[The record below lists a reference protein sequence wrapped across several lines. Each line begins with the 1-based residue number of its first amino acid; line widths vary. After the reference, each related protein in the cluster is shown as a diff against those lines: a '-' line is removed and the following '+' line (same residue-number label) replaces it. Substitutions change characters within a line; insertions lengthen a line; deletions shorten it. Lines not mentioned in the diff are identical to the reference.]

1 MDSFEG
7 EKHADIVRER
17 YESTDNYNY
26 FKDVVEEEYDLSD
39 QDDELREMADATIK
53 AANIAEVEIPD
64 EVKTYG
70 MATPID
76 MYEIDKISEKDEE
89 SESDDNLSSGG
100 PGNDTTAKK

>member
-39 QDDELREMADATIK
+39 
-53 AANIAEVEIPD
+53 
-64 EVKTYG
+64 
-70 MATPID
+70 
-76 MYEIDKISEKDEE
+76 
-89 SESDDNLSSGG
+89 
-100 PGNDTTAKK
+100 